1 MQNQGGGQEEALS
14 MNKKNGQMKK
24 RIKKKRFLDVL
35 ECIPELFLV
44 RRAVTSIILSAECKR
59 KRSLFNRA
67 GVVISC
73 SLI

>member
-14 MNKKNGQMKK
+14 KNKINGQVKK
-24 RIKKKRFLDVL
+24 RGKKRFLGHFGVYSGA
-35 ECIPELFLV
+35 ISGG
-44 RRAVTSIILSAECKR
+44 RAVTSIFSAECKR
-59 KRSLFNRA
+59 KRSLFNSA